1 MSPDLQVLE
10 FPGGWGADDVR
21 KGVMEIVQGVI
32 ERGTIVEQATEYCL
46 S

>member
-10 FPGGWGADDVR
+10 FQGVWGVDVVH
-21 KGVMEIVQGVI
+21 KSVVEIVLGVI
-32 ERGTIVEQATEYCL
+32 ERGTIVEQAIEYCL